1 MRPDETRTRLTRK
14 DWRAVAV
21 LLVVVT
27 LSAVVPR
34 IVARYRRLPPVDPAR
49 FERLMAHEHR
59 QAMDERRRERMA
71 DALDPVPFDP
81 NSATAQELQAM
92 GLPASV
98 ASTWTNFTAAGGRFR
113 EPGDIA
119 RVYGL
124 RPAHAEQ
131 LEPYVQIARTHSDQ
145 GEDVE
150 PDARSTPQAP
160 SVTERLE
167 INTADSAA
175 LDGLRGIGPVFARRI
190 VRYRDWLGGFHS
202 LDQLDEVYGLPPET
216 LDHLHT
222 VLTVDTARVER
233 IHLHDVD
240 EAFDLFRHPYISED
254 QARDLLS
261 VWRADTA
268 QAIGGLNETAIF
280 DALVWNRL
288 RPYLRRAHHT
298 PR

>member
-34 IVARYRRLPPVDPAR
+34 IVARYRQLPPVDPTR

-59 QAMDERRRERMA
+59 LAMDERRLERMA

-81 NSATAQELQAM
+81 NTATAPELEAM
-92 GLPASV
+92 GVPASV
-98 ASTWTNFTAAGGRFR
+98 ASTWTNYTAAGGRFR
-113 EPGDIA
+113 EPADID

-124 RPAHAEQ
+124 QPAHAEQ
-131 LEPYVQIARTHSDQ
+131 LKPYVQITRPQ
-145 GEDVE
+145 GGEEEDVE
-150 PDARSTPQAP
+150 PPARATRQAP

-175 LDGLRGIGPVFARRI
+175 LDALRGIGPVFARRI

-216 LDHLHT
+216 LDHLRT
-222 VLTVDTARVER
+222 VLTVDTTRVQR
-233 IHLHDVD
+233 IHLHAVD
-240 EAFDLFRHPYISED
+240 DAFDLFRHPYISED
-254 QARDLLS
+254 QARDLLA

-280 DALVWNRL
+280 DAPVWSRL